1 MSKDH
6 ELDRLKS
13 EKQSLFQDKQAA
25 RARWHDAK
33 ERATLPMM
41 QAKKHGMRVFL
52 PRKL

>member
-13 EKQSLFQDKQAA
+13 EKQSLFQDKQALGL
-25 RARWHDAK
+25 DGMTQK
-33 ERATLPMM
+33 SVLTLPMM